1 MVQPIRME
9 PAEQS
14 ALCLATV
21 EEDKAL
27 AEASK
32 YMNPSEK
39 TQAVLRARIER
50 ITAEYKKHKSEPK
63 VDIPYVP
70 TACFIGYI
78 EERYWE

>member
-9 PAEQS
+9 STEQS
-14 ALCLATV
+14 TLCLASI

-27 AEASK
+27 AEAARF
-32 YMNPSEK
+32 MNPSEE
-39 TQAVLRARIER
+39 TQAILRDRIER
-50 ITAEYKKHKSEPK
+50 ITKEYKKHKSEPK

-70 TACFIGYI
+70 TNCFVSDV